1 MRRRSPAE
9 AQVLR
14 SSVALLW
21 LGGRTETEIADVCR
35 ITATYVGVIIHGLR
49 AQGWDMPRRKHR
61 RAPVKEAI
69 AA

>member
-1 MRRRSPAE
+1 MSRRCKAE

-21 LGGRTETEIADVCR
+21 LGGRTETEIAKACG
-35 ITATYVGVIIHGLR
+35 ITVAYVAVIVHGLR
-49 AQGWDMPRRKHR
+49 AQGWALPRRKPR
-61 RAPVKEAI
+61 RPVERAI